1 MAKPRTGENRKWAEL
16 RIRANLEAQERLKGY
31 IKKLKVE
38 LKELRKRYEKESA
51 YPKMVPESQRKV
63 YLP

>member
-1 MAKPRTGENRKWAEL
+1 MANPRTGENRKWAKL

-38 LKELRKRYEKESA
+38 LKELIKRYENNYNSKI
-51 YPKMVPESQRKV
+51 RF
-63 YLP
+63 